1 MNLGSLGGR
10 DGSRG
15 AGSRVNMPGPGVD
28 MLDPVV
34 AAATGLDLQDNQ
46 HDEMKVTC
54 TETKLETADT
64 AHIVAH
70 FTMGW

>member
-1 MNLGSLGGR
+1 MDDMDLNLGAR
-10 DGSRG
+10 DGPSRG
-15 AGSRVNMPGPGVD
+15 GAAPSVD

-34 AAATGLDLQDNQ
+34 AAATGLDPQDGSQ
-46 HDEMKVTC
+46 HDEMRVTC
-54 TETKLETADT
+54 TEARAEGDHA